1 MEVPQDETFREER
14 ERFALRW
21 NCEDCALFD
30 DKERCVHG
38 FPTHRHRRSRYLDPS
53 APILICKEFDLG

>member
-14 ERFALRW
+14 ERFKLQW
-21 NCEDCALFD
+21 NCEDCVLFD
-30 DKERCVHG
+30 AQERCVAG
-38 FPTHRHRRSRYLDPS
+38 FPTHRHRRSRYEDPS